1 MTEGLLV
8 VDTSAVLTALA
19 ADPPAPGLVD
29 RLENGGELGA
39 PHLVDLELLSAL
51 RRRVSLGELS
61 IDRAT
66 DIRSDFAELALT
78 RYPHEPL
85 NDRIW
90 ELRENLTAY
99 DASFVALAEILGAPL
114 ITCDAA
120 LASAPGVGELAEL
133 FA

>member
-1 MTEGLLV
+1 MLV
-8 VDTSAVLTALA
+8 VDTSAVLDALGGDPSA
-19 ADPPAPGLVD
+19 AGLID

-39 PHLVDLELLSAL
+39 PHLIDVEVLHAL
-51 RRRVSLGELS
+51 RRQVHRGELS

-66 DIRSDFAELALT
+66 DIRSDFADLPLT

-114 ITCDAA
+114 VTCDAA
-120 LASAPGVGELAEL
+120 LASAPDARRLAEL
-133 FA
+133 FAP